1 MSLQR
6 KLTGA
11 GLTLG
16 LIFTFSAV
24 AFAQQQQQQSSA
36 QGVTQEQR
44 GERPPMGPRGRRR
57 GGPDGELGMMRVFRE
72 LNLTDAQK
80 EQMRGIGE
88 KYRTSIQPQREELR
102 QLREQFEQGAA
113 APDATTKAQNL
124 IAQLRASGK
133 AMRNEML
140 TVLTPEQ
147 RTQLEQIEKE
157 RKARREEMRQRRR
170 ASTQPPVEQ

>member
-1 MSLQR
+1 MSLQS

-11 GLTLG
+11 GLALV
-16 LIFTFSAV
+16 LNLTFSAG
-24 AFAQQQQQQSSA
+24 AFAQQSQPQQPTA
-36 QGVTQEQR
+36 QGATQPPQGGR
-44 GERPPMGPRGRRR
+44 PMGARGRRR
-57 GGPDGELGMMRVFRE
+57 GGPDGEMGMMRAFRE

-80 EQMRGIGE
+80 EQMRALGE
-88 KYRTSIQPQREELR
+88 KYRTSMQPQREELR

-157 RKARREEMRQRRR
+157 RKARREEMRQRRGQ
-170 ASTQPPVEQ
+170 SQPPAEQ